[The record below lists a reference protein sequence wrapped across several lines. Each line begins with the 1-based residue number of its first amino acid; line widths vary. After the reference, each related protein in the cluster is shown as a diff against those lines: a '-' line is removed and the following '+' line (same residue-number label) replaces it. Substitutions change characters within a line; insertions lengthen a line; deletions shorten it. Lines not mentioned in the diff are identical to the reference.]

1 LAIGAVLLGKAQ
13 VYRNPLD
20 SRLII
25 GKIYGL
31 TLKKAEGRRQK
42 AEGRRQ
48 KAEGGRR
55 KKEEGR
61 RKKEE
66 GRRKKEEGRRKKEE
80 GRRKREGSQL
90 ERYSNTKSALI
101 APFPNPVFFSPAPLS
116 SLKLRP

>member
-1 LAIGAVLLGKAQ
+1 LAIGAVLLWKAQ

-31 TLKKAEGRRQK
+31 TLKKAEGRSRK
-42 AEGRRQ
+42 A
-48 KAEGGRR
+48 K
-55 KKEEGR
+55 
-61 RKKEE
+61 
-66 GRRKKEEGRRKKEE
+66 
-80 GRRKREGSQL
+80 GSQL

-116 SLKLRP
+116 